1 MRNVVIAMLV
11 VLLWAAAV
19 PDARQ
24 APFQERDMMTIGVYS
39 YPEAWPR
46 EQWARDFANMKKYGF
61 EFVHMAEFA
70 WAFLEPE
77 EGR

>member
-24 APFQERDMMTIGVYS
+24 APFQERDMMTIGVFL
-39 YPEAWPR
+39 
-46 EQWARDFANMKKYGF
+46 RDS
-61 EFVHMAEFA
+61 V
-70 WAFLEPE
+70 
-77 EGR
+77 